1 MMVSP
6 ICPHTLTQR
15 PIVLPERSR
24 VAIAVRSPDEDVVLT
39 IDGQEGM
46 KLVSEDVVS
55 VRAAKNR
62 VRLVRSPT
70 HSFFE
75 LLRTKLRWGVR

>member
-1 MMVSP
+1 
-6 ICPHTLTQR
+6 
-15 PIVLPERSR
+15 
-24 VAIAVRSPDEDVVLT
+24 
-39 IDGQEGM
+39 
-46 KLVSEDVVS
+46 